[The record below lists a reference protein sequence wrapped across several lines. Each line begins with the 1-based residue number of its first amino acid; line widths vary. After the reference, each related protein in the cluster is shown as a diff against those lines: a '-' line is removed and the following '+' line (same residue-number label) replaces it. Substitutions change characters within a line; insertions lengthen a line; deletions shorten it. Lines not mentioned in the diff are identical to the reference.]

1 MKKLSI
7 LALAAILIFC
17 LCACV
22 RSNAPEV
29 TTVPTTVP
37 ATVPTTVPVTE
48 PAAVLL
54 PGYYLLDSDADDLG
68 LSTLRMYILINAD
81 HTGVIGAMGMKQE
94 LTWNDTQLIMDGEP
108 AEYKIEGDLLIIL
121 PNTVDQ
127 LSLRYH
133 GDVLPEEYLAPALTS
148 GYFVLSSVGN
158 GGDITFH
165 NLNPENGYLK
175 LNEDGTGVLFYDGT
189 ESELTWDA
197 SNLYLQDTTYSYIY
211 YSSEMTGDEPMLMM
225 LIYET
230 QTTVAFRPMEEPAN

>member
-81 HTGVIGAMGMKQE
+81 HTGVIGAMGMSRE

-127 LSLRYH
+127 LSLRYN

>member
-54 PGYYLLDSDADDLG
+54 PGYYLLDTEAYDHDLG
-68 LSTLRMYILINAD
+68 ALRMYVLINAD
-81 HTGVIGAMGMKQE
+81 HTGVIGAMGMSRE

-108 AEYKIEGDLLIIL
+108 AEYKVEGDVLILMADAETEI
-121 PNTVDQ
+121 T
-127 LSLRYH
+127 LRYN
-133 GDVLPEEYLAPALTS
+133 GDVLPEEYLVPALTS
-148 GYFVLSSVGN
+148 GYFVLSSVGQN
-158 GGDITFH
+158 GNVDFYS
-165 NLNPENGYLK
+165 LNPENGYLK